1 MKMSTRGRYAL
12 RLMLDIAQQG
22 EGAVISLSDIAS
34 RQDISAKY
42 LEQLAMKLSRAGLL
56 KSIRGVQ
63 GGYLLTRTPAEY
75 RVGDILRAMEGE
87 LAPISCLTEESNH
100 CSRCHSCDTLWFWEE
115 MDNEIN
121 RFVDRYTLADFL
133 NRSEQGAKPQG

>member
-1 MKMSTRGRYAL
+1 
-12 RLMLDIAQQG
+12 MLDIAQQG

-75 RVGDILRAMEGE
+75 RGSGRKWTTRSTALWIGTRWQ
-87 LAPISCLTEESNH
+87 IS
-100 CSRCHSCDTLWFWEE
+100 
-115 MDNEIN
+115 
-121 RFVDRYTLADFL
+121 
-133 NRSEQGAKPQG
+133 